1 MTERNNNNSS
11 RSSSSNMG
19 NPRTIALRNKKFE
32 ASTAKGN
39 TPKTAKKEEDG
50 LGVGPIVVGFILFVV
65 IGSSILQLVR
75 SNL

>member
-1 MTERNNNNSS
+1 MGMP
-11 RSSSSNMG
+11 RSI
-19 NPRTIALRNKKFE
+19 TLKTKKFE
-32 ASTAKGN
+32 SGAKSSTAKAG
-39 TPKTAKKEEDG
+39 KKDNG